1 MSGKYYATVTR
12 VIDGDTF
19 QVKDKFGNSQ
29 TIRLFGIDTPEKKQP
44 FGMTATN
51 FTKNLIDKKEVYV
64 ESIELGKYGRVVA
77 IVYLNG
83 KSLSEILVA
92 EGIAFAE
99 GENHKLANKYYA
111 LQEKARVNNRGVHKL
126 GIQKPSDFRKQNQR
140 KRNPTFG
147 RSNIPS
153 PIPIPRFRPAKPK
166 FLDQVTKFFS
176 NLFEKSE
183 EQIAKRAEIKKAELE
198 RIEKRIADRKMQQ
211 SIRENLETRQS
222 EELKEKLK
230 QKAIDDEIA
239 KVDINQV
246 LNRFNKKSNKL

>member
-1 MSGKYYATVTR
+1 MSSKYYATVTR

-29 TIRLFGIDTPEKKQP
+29 TIRLFGVDTPEKKQT

-51 FTKNLIDKKEVYV
+51 FTKDLIDKKEVYV

-83 KSLSEILVA
+83 KSLGEILVA

-99 GENHKLANKYYA
+99 GENHKLSNKYYA

-140 KRNPTFG
+140 IKNPTFG
-147 RSNIPS
+147 KSKMPERIPV
-153 PIPIPRFRPAKPK
+153 PRFVPFKPK
-166 FLDQVTKFFS
+166 LLDQVTKFIS

-198 RIEKRIADRKMQQ
+198 RIEKRIADRKIEQ
-211 SIRENLETRQS
+211 SIKENLEKRQS
-222 EELKEKLK
+222 DELKAKMK

-239 KVDINQV
+239 KVDINNV
-246 LNRFNKKSNKL
+246 LKRFNKKSNKM